1 MDMSLNKKVL
11 ALAVPSIVSNIT
23 VPLLGLCD
31 VVVMGHVGGAR
42 HIGAIAVGAMIFN
55 VMYWLFGFLRMG
67 TSGLTAQALGARQL
81 QVAATMLRRGL
92 LVALS
97 VGLLIVLLQW
107 PLRALMF
114 FLMQLTPEVAPL
126 CTSYYNICVWGAP
139 AMLGLYVLMGWLIGM
154 QNTRIPMLLA
164 IGQNVVNIGLSLLL
178 VIGFGMEIQGVA
190 LGTMVAQWST
200 FLVGIALILRYYG
213 RLLRRHR
220 SRWSELRRGLAR
232 FFSINLD
239 IFLRTVCL
247 VAVNLY
253 FTSAGA
259 MQGAEILAANTLLL
273 QFFMFFSYVMDG
285 FAFAGEALAGRY
297 LGARNQSML
306 KRTVRHI
313 FGWGVLVA
321 SLFTLVY
328 YSCGSAVL
336 RLLTTDADV
345 VHTATRYLWW
355 AVAVPFAGMAAF
367 VWDGIFIGMLKTRG
381 MLLSCLVAA
390 LAFFLIY
397 WWMFPVMQNHALWL
411 AFMIYLLTRGLVQTF
426 ISFRPFPKHFF

>member
-1 MDMSLNKKVL
+1 MDTSLNKKIIN
-11 ALAVPSIVSNIT
+11 LAVPSIVSNIT

-42 HIGAIAVGAMIFN
+42 HIGAIAVGSMIFN

-67 TSGLTAQALGARQL
+67 TSGLTAQAFGARQL

-92 LVALS
+92 LVALA
-97 VGLLIVLLQW
+97 VGLLIVVLQW
-107 PLRALMF
+107 PLRHLMF

-126 CTSYYNICVWGAP
+126 CASYYNICIWGAP

-154 QNTRIPMLLA
+154 QNTRVPMLLA
-164 IGQNVVNIGLSLLL
+164 IGQNVVNISMSLFL
-178 VIGFGMEIQGVA
+178 VIGFDMEIRGVA

-200 FLVGIALILRYYG
+200 FLVGIALILRFYG
-213 RLLRRHR
+213 RMLRRHPSPWR
-220 SRWSELRRGLAR
+220 ELCQGLAR
-232 FFSINLD
+232 FFSLNLD

-259 MQGAEILAANTLLL
+259 RQGAEILAANTLLL

-297 LGARNQSML
+297 QGARNQAML
-306 KRTVRHI
+306 QRTIRYI
-313 FGWGVLVA
+313 FGWGVVVA
-321 SLFTLVY
+321 TLFTLAY
-328 YSCGSAVL
+328 YLGGTTVL
-336 RLLTTDADV
+336 SLLTTDAAV
-345 VHTATRYLWW
+345 VLTATGFLWW

-367 VWDGIFIGMLKTRG
+367 VWDGIFIGILQTRG
-381 MLLSCLVAA
+381 MLISCLVAA
-390 LAFFLIY
+390 LCFFLIY
-397 WWMFPVMQNHALWL
+397 WLLFPVMQNHALWL
-411 AFMIYLLTRGLVQTF
+411 AFIAYLLARGAVCTLYQMK
-426 ISFRPFPKHFF
+426 SSPFTA

>member
-1 MDMSLNKKVL
+1 MSLNKKVL

-107 PLRALMF
+107 PLRTLMF

-200 FLVGIALILRYYG
+200 FLVGIALVLRYYG

-411 AFMIYLLTRGLVQTF
+411 AFVIYLLTRGLVQTF

>member
-1 MDMSLNKKVL
+1 MSLNKKIIN
-11 ALAVPSIVSNIT
+11 LAVPSIVSNIT

-42 HIGAIAVGAMIFN
+42 HIGAIAVGSMIFN

-67 TSGLTAQALGARQL
+67 TSGLTAQAFGGRRL

-107 PLRALMF
+107 PLRRLMF

-126 CTSYYNICVWGAP
+126 CASYYNICIWGAP

-164 IGQNVVNIGLSLLL
+164 IGQNVVNISLSLVL
-178 VIGFGMEIQGVA
+178 VIGFGMEIRGVA

-200 FLVGIALILRYYG
+200 FLAGIALILRYYG
-213 RLLRRHR
+213 RLLRRHP
-220 SRWSELRRGLAR
+220 SRWRELRLGLAR

-285 FAFAGEALAGRY
+285 FAFAAEALAGRY
-297 LGARNQSML
+297 LGANNQSML
-306 KRTVRHI
+306 KRTIRYV
-313 FGWGVLVA
+313 FGWGVIVA
-321 SLFTLVY
+321 TLFTLVY
-328 YSCGSAVL
+328 EFGGTTIL

-345 VHTATRYLWW
+345 VHTATGFMWW

-367 VWDGIFIGMLKTRG
+367 VWDGIFIGTLKTRG
-381 MLLSCLVAA
+381 MLISCLVAA
-390 LAFFLIY
+390 LCFFLVY
-397 WWMFPVMQNHALWL
+397 WWLFPVMQNHALWL
-411 AFMIYLLTRGLVQTF
+411 AFIIYLLARGLVQTF
-426 ISFRPFPKHFF
+426 ISFRPFP

>member
-1 MDMSLNKKVL
+1 
-11 ALAVPSIVSNIT
+11 
-23 VPLLGLCD
+23 
-31 VVVMGHVGGAR
+31 
-42 HIGAIAVGAMIFN
+42 
-55 VMYWLFGFLRMG
+55 
-67 TSGLTAQALGARQL
+67 
-81 QVAATMLRRGL
+81 
-92 LVALS
+92 
-97 VGLLIVLLQW
+97 
-107 PLRALMF
+107 
-114 FLMQLTPEVAPL
+114 
-126 CTSYYNICVWGAP
+126 
-139 AMLGLYVLMGWLIGM
+139 
-154 QNTRIPMLLA
+154 
-164 IGQNVVNIGLSLLL
+164 
-178 VIGFGMEIQGVA
+178 
-190 LGTMVAQWST
+190 
-200 FLVGIALILRYYG
+200 
-213 RLLRRHR
+213 
-220 SRWSELRRGLAR
+220 
-232 FFSINLD
+232 
-239 IFLRTVCL
+239 
-247 VAVNLY
+247 
-253 FTSAGA
+253 
-259 MQGAEILAANTLLL
+259 ILAANTLLL

>member
-107 PLRALMF
+107 PLRTLMF

-139 AMLGLYVLMGWLIGM
+139 AMLGLYVLIGWLIGM

-411 AFMIYLLTRGLVQTF
+411 AFIIYLLTRGLVQTF